1 MNYSRQNDH
10 WLPVSKTDILNKHLE
25 KKERIIVDTTKLTL
39 SLFYLYNIYY
49 IYIEIVI
56 VYTFKCVMLLYG
68 YYGIV
73 DITDNSLVHWFFNN
87 WNHCIVVTLNIHFTK
102 KIFGKRDFSQP
113 CWYFKRKIIKTE
125 RRDILT

>member
-25 KKERIIVDTTKLTL
+25 KKERIIVDTTKLTF

-73 DITDNSLVHWFFNN
+73 DITDNALVHCFFFNN
-87 WNHCIVVTLNIHFTK
+87 
-102 KIFGKRDFSQP
+102 
-113 CWYFKRKIIKTE
+113 
-125 RRDILT
+125 